1 VSLNLAS
8 KGGVVRKTIIFGNGL
23 GMALDPNYFSL
34 DRAIGEVW
42 ADDAILDDVG
52 KTLIKN
58 CLPDQT
64 DARPHGEDDL
74 DTLQV
79 ALSACELLSRI
90 GEDRIHWLSEH
101 GKHFPEAIRR
111 FIYHTAHKF
120 HGHQPGL
127 PAEFIE
133 PLVDFVKA
141 TQSHIATLNYDNL
154 LYQPLIE
161 NEVLKGYD
169 GYLVD
174 GFLNAGG
181 FAIEHVER
189 KYKKTFGYYMHLHG
203 SPLFVNGDDGH
214 AHKMPQAIAGKLG
227 STESSHI
234 VLTHFKHKPTVIA
247 ASDVLSAYWKL
258 LEAALLESDGIV
270 IVGYSGLDTHL
281 NDLIS
286 GYPQLPIRVVEWSG
300 AGNAGAR
307 HFYWDGLFPK
317 RTQLTSLDSIL
328 SFKDWGA

>member
-1 VSLNLAS
+1 M
-8 KGGVVRKTIIFGNGL
+8 RKTIIFGNGL
-23 GMALDPNYFSL
+23 GMALDPLYFSL

-42 ADDAILDDVG
+42 GEDAILDEVG
-52 KTLIKN
+52 RTLIKN
-58 CLPDQT
+58 CLPDRT

-90 GEDRIHWLSEH
+90 GEERIHWLSEH

-127 PAEFIE
+127 PNEFIG
-133 PLVDFVKA
+133 PLVAFVKE
-141 TQSHIATLNYDNL
+141 TRSHIATLNYDNL

-169 GYLVD
+169 GSLVD
-174 GFLNAGG
+174 GFLNAG
-181 FAIEHVER
+181 FAIENLKR
-189 KYKKTFGYYMHLHG
+189 KFGRDFGYYMHLHG
-203 SPLFVNGDDGH
+203 SPLFVDDDNGL

-227 STESSHI
+227 KTESSHI
-234 VLTHFKHKPTVIA
+234 VLTHFKHKPTVIS

-258 LEAALLESDGIV
+258 LDEALLESDSIV
-270 IVGYSGLDTHL
+270 IVGYSGLDAHL
-281 NDLIS
+281 NNLIS
-286 GYPQLPIRVVEWSG
+286 GHSRLPIRIVEWLGERDSV
-300 AGNAGAR
+300 AR
-307 HFYWDGLFPK
+307 HFYWEGLFPK
-317 RTQLTSLDSIL
+317 RTQLTLLDSIL
-328 SFKDWGA
+328 SFKEWAA